1 MEYVRTPQTS
11 KSELSVIGMSGYVGF
26 SAINRM
32 PSLVMQ
38 KRLTVNWPF
47 KRATVRLPLMGV
59 LALRRSPRREV
70 LPKQS
75 GFFLSQRNVDE

>member
-1 MEYVRTPQTS
+1 MEYVRTPHTS
-11 KSELSVIGMSGYVGF
+11 KTELSVIGMSGSFGF

-47 KRATVRLPLMGV
+47 KRATMRLPLTGV
-59 LALRRSPRREV
+59 LALRRLPGREV

-75 GFFLSQRNVDE
+75 GFFLPQRNVDE